1 MEKTSEYKIKV
12 LDEFNNNYIITAAL
26 LYKDR
31 YIVLSSEKIDLKVI
45 SIENTVKY
53 INTMKEELNKA
64 KDTIFY

>member
-45 SIENTVKY
+45 SIEKF
-53 INTMKEELNKA
+53 KEMNSIQGV
-64 KDTIFY
+64 DTNIIHSIA